1 MTLDVLDT
9 NVLLRFL
16 VDDNT
21 AQKKQAE
28 QWFKEGE
35 LGKRKIV
42 VLPIVVAEGSFVL
55 ESFYK
60 KRREEIA
67 NAFEIFLS
75 QRWLQVVER
84 DTLLSLWQWYRD
96 GLHFVDSFLLAWA
109 RCNEGRVLTFDKELF
124 VTNNHYERK

>member
-1 MTLDVLDT
+1 MYLTP
-9 NVLLRFL
+9 NVLVRFL

-28 QWFKEGE
+28 QLFKEGE
-35 LGKRKIV
+35 SGKRKIV

-96 GLHFVDSFLLAWA
+96 GLHFVDSFLLALA

-124 VTNNHYERK
+124 VMNNHYERK

>member
-1 MTLDVLDT
+1 MTLDVLDI
-9 NVLLRFL
+9 NVLVRFL
-16 VDDNT
+16 VGDNT
-21 AQKKQAE
+21 TQKKQAE

-35 LGKRKIV
+35 SGKRKIV

-75 QRWLQVVER
+75 QRWLQVAER
-84 DTLLSLWQWYRD
+84 DTLLSLWKWYRE

-109 RCNEGRVLTFDKELF
+109 RLNAGRVLTFDKELL
-124 VTNNHYERK
+124 VINNHHERK

>member
-1 MTLDVLDT
+1 MTFDVLDT
-9 NVLLRFL
+9 NVLVRFL
-16 VDDNT
+16 VGDNT

-35 LGKRKIV
+35 SGKRKIV
-42 VLPIVVAEGSFVL
+42 VFPIVVAEGSFVL

-60 KRREEIA
+60 KQRKDIA
-67 NAFEIFLS
+67 DAFEIFLS

-84 DTLLSLWQWYRD
+84 DALLSLWQEYRK

-109 RCNEGRVLTFDKELF
+109 RCNEGRVLSFDRGLLSAK
-124 VTNNHYERK
+124 VA

>member
-1 MTLDVLDT
+1 MTFDVLDT
-9 NVLLRFL
+9 NVLVRFL
-16 VDDNT
+16 VGDNI

-35 LGKRKIV
+35 SGKRKIV
-42 VLPIVVAEGSFVL
+42 VLPIIVAEASFVL

-60 KRREEIA
+60 KQREDIA

-75 QRWLQVVER
+75 QRWLQVMER
-84 DTLLSLWQWYRD
+84 DALLSLWNEYRN

-109 RCNEGRVLTFDKELF
+109 RCNEGHVLTFDQGLLRSNR
-124 VTNNHYERK
+124 V